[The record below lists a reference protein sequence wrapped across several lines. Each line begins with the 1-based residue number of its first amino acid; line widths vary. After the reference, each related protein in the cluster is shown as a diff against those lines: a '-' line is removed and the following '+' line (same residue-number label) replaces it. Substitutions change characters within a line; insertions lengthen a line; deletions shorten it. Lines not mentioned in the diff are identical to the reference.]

1 MDNIQKYKDSLE
13 AFEKPHREALESNIK
28 ECLILLGN
36 KETIPLNSVNCDGK
50 GIMIGTYT
58 DTINEL
64 HRDGSCVVYNN
75 SDCEGISHH
84 EGSYYDLPLDVTI
97 EILICVRQ
105 YMADRLAKRQGE
117 VIKIE
122 LERIARDF
130 DEIQNKAEGFF
141 GRDCKLFDDISD
153 TRAKIED
160 IKEDISDDFETLI
173 KKIR

>member
-1 MDNIQKYKDSLE
+1 MDNIQAYKDSLK
-13 AFEKPHREALESNIK
+13 AFEKPHREALENNIR
-28 ECLILLGN
+28 ECLSHLDN
-36 KETIPLNSVNCDGK
+36 KEKIPLNSVNCDGK

-84 EGSYYDLPLDVTI
+84 EGNYFDLPLDVTI
-97 EILICVRQ
+97 EILKCVRK
-105 YMADRLAKRQGE
+105 YMSDRINLKLAKSIRG
-117 VIKIE
+117 K
-122 LERIARDF
+122 LEDIAKQF
-130 DEIQNKAEGFF
+130 DEVQNMSENSF
-141 GRDCKLFDDISD
+141 GIDCKLFSDISD

-160 IKEDISDDFETLI
+160 IKEDLSENLETLI